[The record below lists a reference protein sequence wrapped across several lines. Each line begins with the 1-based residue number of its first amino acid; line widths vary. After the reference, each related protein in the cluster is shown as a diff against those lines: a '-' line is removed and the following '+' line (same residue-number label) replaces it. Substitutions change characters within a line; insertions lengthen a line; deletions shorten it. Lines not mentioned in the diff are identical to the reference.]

1 MIKEQGRKAPQYM
14 IKEQGRKA
22 LNSRY
27 MYCEPISQGPCRKG
41 ATKNPTT
48 TLQGQARRRKCKS
61 STQALEA

>member
-1 MIKEQGRKAPQYM
+1 M